1 MADTHAIAPPA
12 SAAPAAASPPSGPRS
27 PQKRSG
33 WRRAAR
39 YLLWLLLALIVLL
52 VALLGG
58 AWWWTGQNDSL
69 ARTIT
74 LAQRFLPADMQLQA
88 QDVQGSLRGGG
99 SIGQLQWSNP
109 SISVQVDQAT
119 IGWSL
124 DKILDRELRLA
135 PIHIAK
141 LTITPTGIDKPKEPT
156 KPLEQLP
163 LPLRV
168 LEVPFTVDE
177 IVWAAPQPVTVT
189 QLQGH
194 YLYATDKHQLQ
205 IDQVEAFNSRLQL
218 KADVDALAPMQTSA
232 NLKAQLDQPA
242 TDALP
247 AILADAGV
255 QVSGTLS
262 GLDAALRVQA
272 QVNPQLPAATAKAA
286 DTPPA
291 PAPGNK
297 KTANKAPSAQEK
309 AAKAQAARSAQAL
322 ASAAPMQ
329 AHVNATVYPWRPWP
343 LGPAQAQLQSV

>member
-1 MADTHAIAPPA
+1 
-12 SAAPAAASPPSGPRS
+12 
-27 PQKRSG
+27 
-33 WRRAAR
+33 
-39 YLLWLLLALIVLL
+39 LLWLLLALIVLL

-88 QDVQGSLRGGG
+88 QDVRGSLRGGG

-109 SISVQVDQAT
+109 SLSVQVDQAT

-141 LTITPTGIDKPKEPT
+141 LTITPSGIDKPKEPT

-242 TDALP
+242 TDTLP

-262 GLDAALRVQA
+262 PVCRSAEPCRAWMPLCVCRPRSIPSCPLQRRRRQTPHPR
-272 QVNPQLPAATAKAA
+272 Q
-286 DTPPA
+286 PPA
-291 PAPGNK
+291 TKKPPTRPPRPRRKPPRPRPPARPRHWPAPRPCRPMWMPPSTPGAPGRWARHRRSCK
-297 KTANKAPSAQEK
+297 ASTWAPSYPACPPPC
-309 AAKAQAARSAQAL
+309 ST
-322 ASAAPMQ
+322 ASWQ
-329 AHVNATVYPWRPWP
+329 
-343 LGPAQAQLQSV
+343 